1 MISFPFI
8 LHPTNLHPT
17 NSELEKGKLIDM
29 LEPPVDPLRPRM
41 RKTEPLYKPST
52 SNGTEG
58 LGSGLGLGLGTS
70 VGGNTTSGGSSGF
83 DLDAVPQFDTNVD
96 YNKNWSQTQSGSS
109 DEGSKSKPF
118 WKIW

>member
-1 MISFPFI
+1 
-8 LHPTNLHPT
+8 
-17 NSELEKGKLIDM
+17 M

-52 SNGTEG
+52 SNGNEG
-58 LGSGLGLGLGTS
+58 LGLGLGLGTS
-70 VGGNTTSGGSSGF
+70 VGGNGPSGGGSGGF

-96 YNKNWSQTQSGSS
+96 YNKDWSQSQSGGSS